1 MDWVA
6 QEVAGRVPLGFAITG
21 ASVAEQMKGIE
32 RAGTT
37 LPA

>member
-6 QEVAGRVPLGFAITG
+6 QEVAGRVPLGFTITR
-21 ASVAEQMKGIE
+21 AYVAEQMKGIE

-37 LPA
+37 LTS